1 MVSRAGVLVGTGGVL
16 LVIGVAIV
24 SGAAYA
30 RQTLVTG
37 RVSAAQAT
45 HLQNDRLQLVT
56 SIRGFPLGVR
66 DGLTTL
72 FGGGLDIADPGAE
85 FQTTAIATKAGL
97 PVRRLVL
104 GGCSM
109 DHCLVYYERGGG
121 ARSWRV
127 ALFHWTPD
135 LTRLEAAGEAPGGLA
150 SIDDVR
156 KALLSGAIKGPA
168 KVW

>member
-1 MVSRAGVLVGTGGVL
+1 MHSDTTRL
-16 LVIGVAIV
+16 LVVIFAAAIT
-24 SGAAYA
+24 SFITIAA
-30 RQTLVTG
+30 RQTMVTG
-37 RVSAAQAT
+37 RVPAAQVT
-45 HLQNDRLQLVT
+45 HFQNERLQLVT
-56 SIRGFPLGVR
+56 AVRGFPIGVR
-66 DGLTTL
+66 DGLATL
-72 FGGGLDIADPGAE
+72 FGGGLDIADPGNE
-85 FQTTAIATKAGL
+85 FQTAAAAAKAGL

-135 LTRLEAAGEAPGGLA
+135 VTRLEAAGEAPGGLSTIEA
-150 SIDDVR
+150 VR